1 MKNINEDIFKQ
12 KFGDTLG
19 GNVSFGKKT
28 EGSAYISVEFHYV
41 DDKSNKL
48 YFIEIES
55 DNKAKIDV
63 GEYVLLNMLYS
74 EPNEGNGT
82 KKLVSNRKI
91 EECCFVTVICH
102 KDNSVERLSKV
113 LELVQDKYNIKLKHK
128 CVLLCDFS
136 DKESFLSKI
145 RVFD

>member
-91 EECCFVTVICH
+91 EECCFVTVMCH

>member
-1 MKNINEDIFKQ
+1 MKNTNEKIFKK
-12 KFGDTLG
+12 KFGETLG

-28 EGSAYISVEFHYV
+28 ECSAYVSVEFHYV
-41 DDKSNKL
+41 DDKPNKL

-55 DNKAKIDV
+55 DNKSKIDV

-82 KKLVSNRKI
+82 KKLVENRKI

-102 KDNSVERLSKV
+102 KDNSVKRLSKV
-113 LELVQDKYNIKLKHK
+113 LKLVQDNYNIKLNHK
-128 CVLLCDFS
+128 CVLLSDFI

-145 RVFD
+145 RGA

>member
-1 MKNINEDIFKQ
+1 MTNTNENIFKE

-19 GNVSFGKKT
+19 GNLSFGKKT
-28 EGSAYISVEFHYV
+28 EDSAYISVEFHYV

-102 KDNSVERLSKV
+102 KENSVERLSKV
-113 LELVQDKYNIKLKHK
+113 LKLVQDKYNIKLKHR
-128 CVLLCDFS
+128 CVLLCDFN